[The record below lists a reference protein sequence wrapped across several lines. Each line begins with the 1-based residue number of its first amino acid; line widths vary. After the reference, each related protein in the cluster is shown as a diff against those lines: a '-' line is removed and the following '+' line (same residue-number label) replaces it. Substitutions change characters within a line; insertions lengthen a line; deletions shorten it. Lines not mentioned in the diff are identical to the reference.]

1 MGNLDWTLFGLYLT
15 AIALVGAWNARASH
29 STRAF
34 FVADRS
40 IPWWAVGLSVM
51 ATQAS
56 AITFIGTTGKGYVD
70 GMRFV
75 QFYLGLPLALVI
87 LAFTLLPI
95 YHRAG
100 VFTAYE
106 LLGQRFDSKTR
117 LLSSLVFLVQRSL
130 SLGVVIY
137 APSIV
142 LSMLLG
148 WSLPATVGVM
158 SAVAIVYT
166 SVGGI
171 RAVIWTDVVQMVL
184 IFAGMGLCFAIML
197 ERLPA
202 GSSLADALE
211 LARLTGR
218 TRVLDFS
225 FDPSDRY
232 TVWSGLIGGT
242 LLFLSYFGC
251 DQSQVQRFLAGRS
264 LRDNRRALLFNAIFK
279 IPVQLF
285 VLLLGVL
292 LFAVFHFERPPL
304 LFDAGVVTRLE
315 ASDQAPRYQELKEAH
330 EEALALR
337 QARVETLWAG
347 SSPESEPEYLAANDA
362 LSDIRSTA
370 LSLARAVEPDY
381 DDTNS
386 IFPHF
391 IINSLPAGLIGLL
404 LAAIFAAAMS
414 SIDSELNAL
423 STTTVVDVYRSH
435 VRPDATDRHYLRA
448 ARLFTLVWGA
458 LAATFA
464 LYAARLGSVIEAVN
478 IIGSYFYGSL
488 LGVFILGFG
497 TRRANGHGAFF
508 GLLAGMGAVALA
520 DRLGGVAWLWLN
532 PIGCGATLIAGLVI
546 SAATKRPRGSVGG
559 K

>member
-15 AIALVGAWNARASH
+15 AIALVGLWNARASH
-29 STRAF
+29 TTRAF

-56 AITFIGTTGKGYVD
+56 AITFIGTTGKGYAD

-75 QFYLGLPLALVI
+75 QFYLGLPVALVI
-87 LAFTLLPI
+87 LAFTLLPV
-95 YHRAG
+95 YQRAG

-106 LLGQRFDSKTR
+106 LLGRRFDAKTR
-117 LLSSLVFLVQRSL
+117 LLSSLVFLLQRSL
-130 SLGVVIY
+130 SLGVVVY

-148 WSLPATVGVM
+148 WSLPVTVGVM
-158 SAVAIVYT
+158 SAVAIAYT

-171 RAVIWTDVVQMVL
+171 KAVIWTDVVQMGL
-184 IFAGMGLCFAIML
+184 IFVGMGVCFVVML
-197 ERLPA
+197 GRLPA
-202 GSSLADALE
+202 GSSLTDALE

-225 FDPSDRY
+225 FDPANRY

-242 LLFLSYFGC
+242 FLFLSYFGC

-264 LRDNRRALLFNAIFK
+264 LRDNQRALLFNALLK

-292 LFAVFHFERPPL
+292 LFAVFHFEHPPL
-304 LFDAGVVTRLE
+304 LFDANVVERIE
-315 ASDQAPRYQELKEAH
+315 ASDQAQQLHELEQAHDQALTLRQNHAQALFADGETEAGSQYL
-330 EEALALR
+330 EADAELNDIRASAVALAR
-337 QARVETLWAG
+337 T
-347 SSPESEPEYLAANDA
+347 
-362 LSDIRSTA
+362 I
-370 LSLARAVEPDY
+370 EPDY

-386 IFPHF
+386 VFPYF
-391 IINSLPAGLIGLL
+391 IIHNLPAGLVGLL

-423 STTTVVDVYRSH
+423 STTTVVDVYRRH
-435 VRPDATDRHYLRA
+435 LRPNATDEHYLRA
-448 ARLFTLVWGA
+448 ARLFTLLWGA

-464 LYAARLGSVIEAVN
+464 LFAARLGSVIEAVN

-508 GLLAGMGAVALA
+508 GLLAGMATVALA
-520 DRLGGVAWLWLN
+520 ERLAGVAWLWLN
-532 PIGCGATLIAGLVI
+532 PIGCGATLGVGLAV
-546 SAATKRPRGSVGG
+546 SALTRATDGSVGRE
-559 K
+559 